1 MAFNR
6 HGKVACSKL
15 NTMKPLNFR
24 IKLEDYIEP
33 MYCVLSEPLKEELW
47 LCLEYMKFSNESA
60 STTMSHLG
68 LKHPWI
74 PSLAKAYTSL
84 SDLNENNPMPIQFN
98 KKLFDDFRLRL
109 TSEHR
114 ATK

>member
-6 HGKVACSKL
+6 HGKVACYKL
-15 NTMKPLNFR
+15 NIMESLNFQ
-24 IKLEDYIEP
+24 IILEDFIEP
-33 MYCVLSEPLKEELW
+33 MFCVLSETLKEELW

-74 PSLAKAYTSL
+74 PSLTKAYISL
-84 SDLNENNPMPIQFN
+84 SDLNNNNPMPIQFN
-98 KKLFDDFRLRL
+98 KKLFDDFRFRL
-109 TSEHR
+109 ISEHR